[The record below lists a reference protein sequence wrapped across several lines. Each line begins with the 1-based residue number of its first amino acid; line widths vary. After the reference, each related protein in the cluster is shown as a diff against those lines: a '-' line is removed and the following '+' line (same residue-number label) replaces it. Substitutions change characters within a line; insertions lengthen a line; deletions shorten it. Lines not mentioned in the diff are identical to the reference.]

1 MSGKPPKFPG
11 TQAGHRTPRALAPLR
26 IADKRRAPSAPD
38 GLTEASIKR
47 WRLYWRSGISRAV
60 DPVADIHRVERWI
73 RLVDEYET
81 ILPTFRKSRLIPGSQ
96 GQLVMNP
103 LGTYLVNLEAQIC
116 RAETE
121 LGLTP
126 MARIRLGIKIEETK
140 LIAAQAREAARKE
153 NEREQDDLGPRE
165 MMRVLS

>member
-1 MSGKPPKFPG
+1 MPGKPPKFPG
-11 TQAGHRTPRALAPLR
+11 TQAGHRQPRPLAPLR
-26 IADKRRAPSAPD
+26 VVDKPKVPKHPD
-38 GLTEASIKR
+38 GLSDASVKR
-47 WRLYWRSGISRAV
+47 WRLYWRSGISAAV
-60 DPVADIHRVERWI
+60 DPVADLHRVERWI

-103 LGTYLVNLEAQIC
+103 LGAYLVNLESQIC

-140 LIAAQAREAARKE
+140 LLAAQARAAAREE
-153 NEREQDDLGPRE
+153 NTANETADPRE
-165 MMRVLS
+165 MLRILS